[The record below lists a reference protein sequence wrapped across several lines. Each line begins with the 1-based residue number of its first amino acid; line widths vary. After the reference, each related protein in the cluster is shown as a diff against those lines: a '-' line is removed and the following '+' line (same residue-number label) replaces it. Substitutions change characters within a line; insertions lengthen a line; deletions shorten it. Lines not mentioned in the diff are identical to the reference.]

1 MASGQNAFAFGGT
14 ATASGLTAAAFGSGT
29 TATTASQLVIGKY
42 NILDTISKENNAF
55 IIGNGTSDLRSN
67 ALTVDWN
74 GNLKA
79 AGAIETTFVV
89 LSSPN
94 GTKFKVTVDD
104 DGILTS
110 TEITE

>member
-1 MASGQNAFAFGGT
+1 
-14 ATASGLTAAAFGSGT
+14 
-29 TATTASQLVIGKY
+29 LVIGKY
-42 NILDTISKENNAF
+42 NILDTVSKESNAF

-79 AGAIETTFVV
+79 AGSVETTSVI

-104 DGILTS
+104 NGILTS